1 MPRPAGHAVKLVSE
15 DALLYE
21 TALKRRSTQRLALG
35 IVLGLVALGLI
46 LASFIPIIAK
56 STIPLLWIEYA
67 NAHGWTK
74 ELQEIGTKLIAN
86 GRIEIYPLWV
96 SYVIMAVGGVLGWLA
111 AHIVRNRHSTTLLGD
126 LLTKSYW
133 LHFYW
138 VKKPGETLVVNFHSN
153 KKNPK

>member
-1 MPRPAGHAVKLVSE
+1 MPRPAGHAVKIVSD

-21 TALKRRSTQRLALG
+21 TALKRRTTQRLAMGIGLG
-35 IVLGLVALGLI
+35 LLALGLVM
-46 LASFIPIIAK
+46 ASFIPIIAK

-96 SYVIMAVGGVLGWLA
+96 SYAIMGVGGVLGWLA
-111 AHIVRNRHSTTLLGD
+111 AHIVRNRHAATVLGD
-126 LLTKSYW
+126 LLSKSYW

-138 VKKPGETLVVNFHSN
+138 LKKPGDTVVVDFQSN
-153 KKNPK
+153 KKAKK